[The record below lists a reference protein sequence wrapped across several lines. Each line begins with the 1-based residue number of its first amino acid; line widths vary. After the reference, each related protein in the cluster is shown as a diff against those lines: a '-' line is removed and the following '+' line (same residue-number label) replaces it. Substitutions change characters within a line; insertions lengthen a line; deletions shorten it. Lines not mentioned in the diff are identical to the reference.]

1 MGVGGKGIEDV
12 VDANTVKKHFKPEIT
27 PLDYMKSWK
36 ENKSYNNLRFQKD
49 VLIGNF
55 NPGYKM
61 SLVSV
66 YRIDYYNN
74 KLVW

>member
-1 MGVGGKGIEDV
+1 MGVGGIGIEDV